1 MATSALDPT
10 INFSVRATTRTN
22 ISMGPDVAFALP
34 SSTPLLEVAQLLKDT
49 KGIPLSRMA
58 FTAGA
63 GAGKLIP
70 RDKWDKSLRQNA
82 IYDKSV
88 LRLSP
93 TTDGVWMW
101 EPLSF
106 YQDVLLHDIKSKVDP
121 EQGTRLVDLAAGV
134 TVPLPLRG
142 VTVRDFV
149 RKYPDVFSCEVDTKA
164 SGDERVVKLNARKND
179 LPTWT

>member
-1 MATSALDPT
+1 
-10 INFSVRATTRTN
+10 
-22 ISMGPDVAFALP
+22 MGPDVPLSLP
-34 SSTPLLEVAQLLKDT
+34 SSTPLLDVAQLLKET
-49 KGIPLSRMA
+49 KGVPLSRMA
-58 FTAGA
+58 FTTGA

-82 IYDKSV
+82 VYDKGV

-101 EPLSF
+101 EPISY
-106 YQDVLLHDIKSKVDP
+106 YQEVLLNDIRGKVDP
-121 EQGTRLVDLAAGV
+121 EHGSRLADLEKSV
-134 TVPLPLRG
+134 TVPLPLRD
-142 VTVRDFV
+142 VKVKDFI

-164 SGDERVVKLNARKND
+164 SDERIVKLNEKQHN